1 MRIVLRF
8 VLFTTAVLAVVT
20 PLSSSAI
27 ATTKPVG
34 APTSL
39 RAFLLSPSEPVTHV
53 FPRTPAF
60 AWKPV
65 RGATCYEFELAT
77 SRAFGENAIVWSNV
91 RYGVKPGVGCASVP
105 AKQPATTEVPAA
117 ATPGSA
123 TTADSSTSGA
133 AAASTTPTTPAAG
146 EDPAVTS
153 VIEPLRVPAVSVD
166 IALPWFTGQPY
177 ALYAHARAI
186 TANGPTAWSTPFA
199 FNTRWPSVPTPLVS
213 QPGLIRWTSVSGAT
227 GYQVWYPD
235 IQKSFSTHTNV
246 ADEREF
252 YTLKNWY
259 ATVHWR
265 VRAVRR
271 VFGDVP
277 NGLPAVSYGPWSPV
291 YTSTNPTPDV
301 TPIATR
307 MALSDGISDGTK
319 QSAHALM
326 PGLAFNGDAALD
338 QHVYSVLPT
347 LSNYPLY
354 RVYAATDRD
363 CVNIVFRSSIVGS
376 PAYAPRTSGP
386 LQLPLKEQ
394 IMSAIDS
401 TGVLP
406 DVPRGQAPT
415 TKEWTTDWRPI
426 VTNESQV
433 TASTSSSGSGATG
446 SGGST
451 ASDPNAASGNPDESQ
466 TVVGATVDLP
476 DIDFPTT
483 RYYWTV
489 VPVIWA
495 EYPPDPTAK
504 YGYWDV
510 ETPQDACAANRVESF
525 GKESGPVVIGT
536 GAGAPYVAGLK
547 PDGRAL
553 SAREPSPDRVLDTPD
568 RLGARC
574 RRDRVRGSVVT
585 HALSLAGARIEDD
598 LLHLCG
604 ARSRGR

>member
-199 FNTRWPSVPTPLVS
+199 FNTRWPSVPTPLAVTAG
-213 QPGLIRWTSVSGAT
+213 PHPL
-227 GYQVWYPD
+227 
-235 IQKSFSTHTNV
+235 
-246 ADEREF
+246 DERKRGDRLSGLVSRHPKVLLDAHERGGRARV
-252 YTLKNWY
+252 LH
-259 ATVHWR
+259 AEELVSTVHWR

-415 TKEWTTDWRPI
+415 TKEWTPI
-426 VTNESQV
+426 GVQS
-433 TASTSSSGSGATG
+433 
-446 SGGST
+446 
-451 ASDPNAASGNPDESQ
+451 
-466 TVVGATVDLP
+466 
-476 DIDFPTT
+476 
-483 RYYWTV
+483 
-489 VPVIWA
+489 
-495 EYPPDPTAK
+495 
-504 YGYWDV
+504 
-510 ETPQDACAANRVESF
+510 
-525 GKESGPVVIGT
+525 
-536 GAGAPYVAGLK
+536 
-547 PDGRAL
+547 
-553 SAREPSPDRVLDTPD
+553 
-568 RLGARC
+568 
-574 RRDRVRGSVVT
+574 
-585 HALSLAGARIEDD
+585 
-598 LLHLCG
+598 
-604 ARSRGR
+604 

>member
-1 MRIVLRF
+1 M
-8 VLFTTAVLAVVT
+8 
-20 PLSSSAI
+20 
-27 ATTKPVG
+27 
-34 APTSL
+34 
-39 RAFLLSPSEPVTHV
+39 
-53 FPRTPAF
+53 
-60 AWKPV
+60 
-65 RGATCYEFELAT
+65 
-77 SRAFGENAIVWSNV
+77 
-91 RYGVKPGVGCASVP
+91 
-105 AKQPATTEVPAA
+105 
-117 ATPGSA
+117 
-123 TTADSSTSGA
+123 
-133 AAASTTPTTPAAG
+133 
-146 EDPAVTS
+146 
-153 VIEPLRVPAVSVD
+153 
-166 IALPWFTGQPY
+166 
-177 ALYAHARAI
+177 
-186 TANGPTAWSTPFA
+186 
-199 FNTRWPSVPTPLVS
+199 S

-307 MALSDGISDGTK
+307 MASSDGISDGTK

-553 SAREPSPDRVLDTPD
+553 SAASRRPTVYSTPLIAWEPAVAATAYEVQWSRTRYPWRAQGSKTTYSTSAVLDLAAGD
-568 RLGARC
+568 WFY
-574 RRDRVRGSVVT
+574 RVRGLNQTQLKKVAMTWSAKVGITVAKPKFKQVASPKT
-585 HALSLAGARIEDD
+585 KAAATKPKHKVAKKT
-598 LLHLCG
+598 
-604 ARSRGR
+604 